1 MTEQE
6 VTKMKLIRAGHKPSI
21 TQIIAQALESSWNQ
35 PSGTRRNCMKKHL
48 QLLKGKLEIIEKLD
62 AQILESLETED
73 EITGEIEKADIL
85 KESIAMTMIDLE
97 TALREQKNDAPSQS
111 RTAQDRTDEP
121 RQENGARPGT
131 PDSRDTREGS
141 YCNTFAFDAEGSAIK
156 FQYQNKCSNL
166 NDLQKLL
173 FDDQLDS
180 KVVYP
185 QAQFVQSIDSM
196 HCSDD
201 DDAVNWIWLY
211 LCNGMH
217 HRPRAK
223 VYTSVILAGLIPQS
237 QSLLERSLVAS
248 SRSHCRTYSVY
259 EKAITVLKKRFGNKQ
274 QLINKHVEALLS
286 LLAVTSVYE
295 FRNLR
300 QLYDKVES
308 HVRSLKSIGVAASSC
323 GNLLASILM
332 KIPSD
337 LCLIRH
343 DCDLDQRLKKFWNLE
358 TLGIKEGE
366 MPAYNQFIEGITFQ
380 EGRYCVQL
388 PWKSTHLPPPDNFN
402 LSQLQLRGLLKHLR
416 QEPSLLQQYDTVIK
430 EQLKE
435 GIVKAVQD
443 PWTSIGEKV
452 HYMLHHGV
460 V

>member
-1 MTEQE
+1 
-6 VTKMKLIRAGHKPSI
+6 MKLIRAGHKPSI

-131 PDSRDTREGS
+131 PDSRDTREVLGG
-141 YCNTFAFDAEGSAIK
+141 T
-156 FQYQNKCSNL
+156 
-166 NDLQKLL
+166 
-173 FDDQLDS
+173 
-180 KVVYP
+180 V
-185 QAQFVQSIDSM
+185 
-196 HCSDD
+196 
-201 DDAVNWIWLY
+201 
-211 LCNGMH
+211 
-217 HRPRAK
+217 
-223 VYTSVILAGLIPQS
+223 
-237 QSLLERSLVAS
+237 

-337 LCLIRH
+337 LCLIVSRETVE
-343 DCDLDQRLKKFWNLE
+343 DNWDLD
-358 TLGIKEGE
+358 
-366 MPAYNQFIEGITFQ
+366 
-380 EGRYCVQL
+380 
-388 PWKSTHLPPPDNFN
+388 S
-402 LSQLQLRGLLKHLR
+402 LLKILGKEIEARERLR
-416 QEPSLLQQYDTVIK
+416 
-430 EQLKE
+430 
-435 GIVKAVQD
+435 
-443 PWTSIGEKV
+443 
-452 HYMLHHGV
+452 
-460 V
+460 